1 MPEEK
6 TVVRKEGDSG
16 NTECIDI
23 SCAKC
28 PIVEKIC
35 RIENGKGPK
44 WCPTKT
50 RQEVLARGVEEYNA
64 PEIKEFAR
72 LASVQE
78 GACYAH
84 RDAKPFVMIPT
95 KSRVEELIEFSQ
107 RMGYKRLGMA
117 FCGGLTH
124 EAAILSEI
132 LEKHGFEVV
141 TVSCKVGGIPKEKI
155 GVKDEEK
162 IRVGK
167 FETMCNP
174 IMQAK
179 ILNEAKTDFNV
190 MLGLCIG
197 HDSLF
202 LKYIEGLTTVFA
214 VKDRVTGHNP
224 MAALY
229 TSRSYYQRLM
239 KMEFGSAEEMKSR
252 LVSEKKPVSAVTK
265 QVPRR

>member
-1 MPEEK
+1 MENFDCNCTK
-6 TVVRKEGDSG
+6 
-16 NTECIDI
+16 
-23 SCAKC
+23 CA
-28 PIVEKIC
+28 IVEKIC
-35 RIENGKGPK
+35 RLESGKGPK

-50 RQEVLARGVEEYNA
+50 GEDILASALENYEDPEVQ
-64 PEIKEFAR
+64 EFAR

-78 GACYAH
+78 GACYAL

-124 EAAILSEI
+124 EASILSEI

-141 TVSCKVGGIPKEKI
+141 AVSCKVGGVPKERI
-155 GVKDEEK
+155 GVKDDEK
-162 IRVGK
+162 IRIGE
-167 FETMCNP
+167 FESMCNP
-174 IMQAK
+174 ITQAK
-179 ILNEAKTDFNV
+179 FLNQAKTDFNI

-229 TSRSYYQRLM
+229 TSRSYYQRLI
-239 KMEFGSAEEMKSR
+239 KMEFGSPEEMKSR
-252 LVSEKKPVSAVTK
+252 LVSE
-265 QVPRR
+265 RGER